1 MEKRGFTL
9 IELLVVIVILSILIT
24 LGSKGLR
31 AVRLNAKKAQASV
44 EIHSIETSILSYYS
58 KYGKLPSDEFAQD
71 LEMDF
76 SEAGTSADLISILT
90 LADGEND
97 LNPSSIVFLDPQSSD
112 PSEGF
117 RDPWGA
123 EYRIALDTDYDG
135 LLAVENES
143 NLRGKV
149 AVAAVGYYL
158 LNGASDTN
166 DLVTTWQ

>member
-1 MEKRGFTL
+1 MKKHGFTL
-9 IELLVVIVILSILIT
+9 IELLVVIVILSILFT

-31 AVRLNAKKAQASV
+31 AARQNAKKAQARV
-44 EIHSIETSILSYYS
+44 EIHSIETAVLSYFS
-58 KYGKLPSDEFAQD
+58 KYGKLPSDEFSSD

-76 SEAGTSADLISILT
+76 SEAGSSADLISILT
-90 LADGEND
+90 LAEGED
-97 LNPSSIVFLDPQSSD
+97 ALNPSSIVFLDPQSND
-112 PSEGF
+112 PLEGF

-135 LLAVENES
+135 FLTVENEPD
-143 NLRGKV
+143 LRGKV

-166 DLVTTWQ
+166 DLITTWQ